1 MNKSRLIIFFLC
13 HHIIITMGLKVRNI
27 DCERYKNKCSSA
39 NSSTLVHPSYIIY
52 NIKNKPRT
60 SLLSKNLL
68 HYRDVWNQPSTNISH
83 IFCVILYILYHLSP
97 SISFQ
102 LNTFRAQSRCIF
114 IKIQA
119 GDESRHIF
127 TFRAIPSCLFSSDFI
142 NLLRCVNHSNALTFS
157 DRPLRLESLFYI
169 IITDDD
175 CNTLSTL
182 LDYFS

>member
-39 NSSTLVHPSYIIY
+39 NSSTLVYPSYIIY

-60 SLLSKNLL
+60 LLSKNLL